1 MNAPSAPTLLAVL
14 AHPDDEVLC
23 AGTLLAQR
31 AAGSR
36 VVVLWL
42 TRGEM
47 TDAFGSLPTE
57 EVAKRRMELGM
68 RVVECLGVEGRFLS
82 FPDSAVQA
90 TPEAGDQVAKVMAE
104 IQPDGLLTWGDAWA
118 RGFRH
123 PDHQATGKIARD
135 AVNYARISKVVAPEK
150 AHRAFCP
157 IFTMRGVHSGL
168 PVVALDVSTHADK
181 IFEVAE
187 IYRRAIGFGA
197 PEWLEGRLRSA
208 GVRWDRDLV
217 EEFDAWE
224 TGSGLVDRLLPHKDG
239 LFFHHPEREGL
250 KVISDR

>member
-1 MNAPSAPTLLAVL
+1 MNAPSPPTLLVVL

-42 TRGEM
+42 TRGER
-47 TDAFGSLPTE
+47 TDAFGSLPVA
-57 EVAKRRMELGM
+57 EVAERRMELGM
-68 RVVECLGVEGRFLS
+68 QVVECLGVEGRFLS

-90 TPEAGDQVAKVMAE
+90 TPEAGAEVARVMAE

-123 PDHQATGKIARD
+123 PDHQAAGKIARD
-135 AVNYARISKVVAPEK
+135 AVNYSRISGVVAP
-150 AHRAFCP
+150 AQPHRAFCP
-157 IFTMRGVHSGL
+157 IFTMRGAHSNL
-168 PVVALDVSTHADK
+168 PTVALDVSGYADK
-181 IFEVAE
+181 IFKVAE
-187 IYRRAIGFGA
+187 VYRRAIGFGA

-208 GVRWDRDLV
+208 GERWDRDLV

-224 TGSGLVDRLLPHKDG
+224 TGSGLVDQLLPHKPG
-239 LFFHHPEREGL
+239 PFFHHPERE
-250 KVISDR
+250 I

>member
-1 MNAPSAPTLLAVL
+1 MNPPTLLAVL

-47 TDAFGSLPTE
+47 TDAWGPVPTA
-57 EVAKRRMELGM
+57 EVAERRMELGLQVAE
-68 RVVECLGVEGRFLS
+68 RLDVEGRFLS

-90 TPEAGDQVAKVMAE
+90 TPEAGHEVARVMAE
-104 IQPDGLLTWGDAWA
+104 VKPDGLITWGDAWA

-135 AVNYARISKVVAPEK
+135 AVNFARISKVVAPKES
-150 AHRAFCP
+150 HREFCP
-157 IFTMRGVHSGL
+157 IFTLRGVHSSL
-168 PVVALDVSTHADK
+168 PIVALDVSGYREA

-208 GVRWDRDLV
+208 GARWDRDLV

-224 TGSGLVDRLLPHKDG
+224 TGAGLVERMLPHREG
-239 LFFHHPEREGL
+239 PFFHHPER
-250 KVISDR
+250 KI

>member
-1 MNAPSAPTLLAVL
+1 VTPPTLLAVL

-47 TDAFGSLPTE
+47 TGAWGPLPTS
-57 EVAKRRMELGM
+57 EVAERRMELGM
-68 RVVECLGVEGRFLS
+68 RVAERLGVEGRFLS
-82 FPDSAVQA
+82 FPDSAVHA
-90 TPEAGDQVAKVMAE
+90 TPEAGHEVAKVMAE
-104 IQPDGLLTWGDAWA
+104 IKPDGLITWGDAWA

-123 PDHQATGKIARD
+123 PDHQETGKIARD
-135 AVNYARISKVVAPEK
+135 AVNFARIAKVVSPAQP
-150 AHRAFCP
+150 HRLFCP
-157 IFTMRGVHSGL
+157 IFTLRGVHSSL
-168 PVVALDVSTHADK
+168 PNVALDVTGYAEA
-181 IFEVAE
+181 IFDVAE

-208 GVRWDRDLV
+208 GHRWSRDLV

-224 TGSGLVDRLLPHKDG
+224 TGSGLFDRLLPPQEG
-239 LFFHHPEREGL
+239 PFFHHP
-250 KVISDR
+250 DRDV

>member
-1 MNAPSAPTLLAVL
+1 MNSPTLLAVL

-31 AAGSR
+31 DAGSR

-47 TDAFGSLPTE
+47 TGAWGALPTV
-57 EVAKRRMELGM
+57 EVAERRMELGM
-68 RVVECLGVEGRFLS
+68 RVVERLGIEGRFLS

-90 TPEAGDQVAKVMAE
+90 TPEAGHEVAKVMAE
-104 IQPDGLLTWGDAWA
+104 IKPDGLITWGDAWA

-123 PDHQATGKIARD
+123 PDHQETGRIARD
-135 AVNYARISKVVAPEK
+135 AVNFARIAKVVEPEIP
-150 AHRAFCP
+150 HRAFCP
-157 IFTMRGVHSGL
+157 IFTLRGVHSGL
-168 PVVALDVSTHADK
+168 PTVALDVSGYTEA

-208 GVRWDRDLV
+208 GARWDRDLV

-224 TGSGLVDRLLPHKDG
+224 TGSGLVDRLLPHREG
-239 LFFHHPEREGL
+239 PFFHHPERD
-250 KVISDR
+250 I